1 MAKVVDIFV
10 DEVIEREETP
20 EETAARAELNE
31 AVIEAKKTEEAR
43 QALIASRQAKLQ
55 ALGLTEEELN
65 A

>member
-1 MAKVVDIFV
+1 MAKVVDIYV

-20 EETAARAELNE
+20 EETAAREELAAN
-31 AVIEAKKTEEAR
+31 IEAAK
-43 QALIASRQAKLQ
+43 QAENDRAALVASRQAKLQ